1 MNTYVIISSVLAG
14 IITWIMMY
22 IDARLFDTPKT
33 KFTYVKGISFVT
45 LLVGTIVYFMGE
57 GVGVQIGGS
66 SSAVAGPVSSN
77 MLPPISSLGA
87 DDMLTGLP
95 PF

>member
-1 MNTYVIISSVLAG
+1 MNKYVVLTTIVAG
-14 IITWIMMY
+14 LVTWLFMY

-33 KFTYVKGISFVT
+33 KFTYVKGITFVMA
-45 LLVGTIVYFMGE
+45 LVGTIVYFMGSASAGSQFGGNSIAR
-57 GVGVQIGGS
+57 GVP
-66 SSAVAGPVSSN
+66 VASPSGMVSV
-77 MLPPISSLGA
+77 